1 MWHDIINAMIDPLN
15 DNVMALL
22 KKTTGID
29 SAEAWRAIWLLIS
42 KSEHDNEDP
51 DKAFLTDGGK
61 SLFGYAS
68 ALSYDCKDRGVTM
81 GAVGWTTGCDGK
93 DGEGDAGELFRI
105 YKELG
110 GDDFRPLMK
119 GCCSSKEAR
128 EKLIKKI
135 DKAADDPAWVHAQW
149 TQLVT
154 KADDGAYLYH
164 TMKAWKDVGVD
175 RPSPLAIATVFDA
188 SLNQGYDGKDG
199 GCANLRKLGVH
210 GDEDATL
217 KKYNAWRA
225 KTACR
230 NAYNDPPA
238 NGTNRAH
245 MFEELRKAKAYSL
258 TGREAAAAIKKAIHW
273 TMK

>member
-1 MWHDIINAMIDPLN
+1 MIDPLN
-15 DNVMALL
+15 DDVITLL
-22 KKTTGID
+22 KKTTGIS
-29 SAEAWRAIWLLIS
+29 SAEAWRSIWLLVS

-51 DKAFLTDGGK
+51 KKAFLTDKGE
-61 SLFGYAS
+61 SLFGYAA
-68 ALSYDCKDRGVTM
+68 ALSYDCEDRGVTM

-105 YKELG
+105 YKDLG

-119 GCCSSKEAR
+119 GCCSSKAAR

-135 DKAADDPAWVHAQW
+135 ERVADDPKWVQAQW

-164 TMKAWKDVGVD
+164 TVKAWRDIGVD
-175 RPSPLAIATVFDA
+175 DPSPLAVATVFDA
-188 SLNQGYDGKDG
+188 SLNQGWDGKDG
-199 GCANLRKLGVH
+199 GCANLRKLGVR

-217 KKYNAWRA
+217 KKYNVWRRKVA
-225 KTACR
+225 PT
-230 NAYNDPPA
+230 NDFNSPGP
-238 NGTNRAH
+238 NGRNRAD
-245 MFEELRKAKAYSL
+245 MFEKLREAKAFSL
-258 TGREAAAAIKKAIHW
+258 AGPEAAAAIKKAIHW